1 MATNRIIKDNKV
13 KQKDQLFDRSGP
25 EMDFKFDEATATV
38 FDDMVSRSVPFYDEI
53 QRMACEIAADFAT
66 EDSNLFDLGCSTGTT
81 LVELDKYINPGT
93 RFVGIDNSAEMLKKA
108 RLKLQDTGI
117 TRPYDLIQA
126 DLHHD
131 KVVDNASVVIMI
143 LMLQF
148 MRPLYRERVIKNI
161 YEGMRPN
168 SCIILVEKLT
178 ASDGLINR
186 LFIKYYYEMKRR
198 NGYSELEIAQKREAL
213 ENVLIPYQWEENR
226 DLLKWAGFRHIEIF
240 FRWYNFC
247 GIIALK

>member
-1 MATNRIIKDNKV
+1 MAKTFIKE
-13 KQKDQLFDRSGP
+13 KDQLFNRTGP
-25 EMDFKFDEATATV
+25 ESDFRFDAATATV
-38 FDDMVSRSVPFYDEI
+38 FDDMVSRSVPFYDEM
-53 QRMACEIAADFAT
+53 QRMTCEIAADFAT
-66 EDSNLFDLGCSTGTT
+66 EGTNLFDLGCSTGTT
-81 LVELDKYINPGT
+81 LIELDKYINKGT
-93 RFVGIDNSAEMLKKA
+93 RFIGVDNSEEMLKKA
-108 RLKLQDTGI
+108 RTKLDSAKMS
-117 TRPYDLIQA
+117 RPFDLVQA
-126 DLHHD
+126 DLHQTA
-131 KVVDNASVVIMI
+131 VVENASVVIMI

-148 MRPLYRERVIKNI
+148 MRPLYRERVVKSI
-161 YEGMRPN
+161 YEGMLPN
-168 SCIILVEKLT
+168 SCLILVEKLT

-198 NGYSELEIAQKREAL
+198 NGYSELEISQKREAL

>member
-1 MATNRIIKDNKV
+1 MARNPPLKE
-13 KQKDQLFDRSGP
+13 KDQLFNRTGP
-25 EMDFKFDEATATV
+25 ELDFRFDADTATV

-53 QRMACEIAADFAT
+53 QRMTCEIAADFAT

-81 LVELDKYINPGT
+81 LIALDKYINKGT
-93 RFVGIDNSAEMLKKA
+93 RFIGIDNSEEMLNKA
-108 RLKLQDTGI
+108 RIKLDNAKLSHSVE
-117 TRPYDLIQA
+117 LIQA
-126 DLHHD
+126 DLHQSN
-131 KVVDNASVVIMI
+131 VVDNASVVIMI

-161 YEGMRPN
+161 YDGMRKD

-186 LFIKYYYEMKRR
+186 LFIKYYYDMKRR
-198 NGYSELEIAQKREAL
+198 KGYTDLEIAQKREAL

-247 GIIALK
+247 GIVALK

>member
-1 MATNRIIKDNKV
+1 MARNPPLKE
-13 KQKDQLFDRSGP
+13 KDQLFDRTGP
-25 EMDFKFDEATATV
+25 ESDFRFDAATATV

-53 QRMACEIAADFAT
+53 QRMTCEIAADFAI

-81 LVELDKYINPGT
+81 MIELDKYINKGT
-93 RFVGIDNSAEMLKKA
+93 RFVGVDSSEEMLKKA
-108 RLKLQDTGI
+108 RVKLDNAKV
-117 TRPYDLIQA
+117 TRAIDLVQA
-126 DLHHD
+126 DLHQS
-131 KVVDNASVVIMI
+131 KVVENASVVIMI

-161 YEGMRPN
+161 YDGMRKD

-198 NGYSELEIAQKREAL
+198 NGYSDLEISQKREAL

-247 GIIALK
+247 GIVALK